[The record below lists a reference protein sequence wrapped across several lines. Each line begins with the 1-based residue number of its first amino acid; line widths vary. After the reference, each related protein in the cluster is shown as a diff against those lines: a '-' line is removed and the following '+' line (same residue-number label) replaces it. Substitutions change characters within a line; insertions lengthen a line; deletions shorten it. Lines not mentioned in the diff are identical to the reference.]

1 VYHLGN
7 QTKEDCMKQLRWVG
21 MVIVAMVLIG
31 CGSSS
36 SNTATIAP
44 TATAGHDMTAMA
56 MTNDAPYDALFID
69 SMIVHHQGAIAMS
82 QEALEMAEH
91 VEIKMF
97 AQNVIMVQ
105 DGEIT
110 QMQVWRH
117 DWYPNVAISAG
128 TGMDMGDMVVAQ
140 DDRFSYDVRWINSMI
155 SHHQAAI
162 TMAKEAL
169 TKAEHPDIKNLA
181 QAIIDSQSA
190 EVTQLE
196 SWRDQ
201 WH

>member
-1 VYHLGN
+1 
-7 QTKEDCMKQLRWVG
+7 MKQLRWVG
-21 MVIVAMVLIG
+21 MMLVALVLMA

-36 SNTATIAP
+36 SNTATGAP
-44 TATAGHDMTAMA
+44 TATAIAGHDMTAMS

-69 SMIVHHQGAIAMS
+69 SMIVHHQGAIAMA
-82 QEALEMAEH
+82 QEALEKAQHTEL
-91 VEIKMF
+91 KQF

-117 DWYPNVAISAG
+117 DWYPKVAISAG
-128 TGMDMGDMVVAQ
+128 TGMDMGDMIVAQ

-169 TKAEHPDIKNLA
+169 TKAEHSDIKNLA
-181 QAIIDSQSA
+181 QAIIDAQSA

-196 SWRDQ
+196 AWRDQ
-201 WH
+201 WR

>member
-1 VYHLGN
+1 
-7 QTKEDCMKQLRWVG
+7 MKQLRWVG
-21 MVIVAMVLIG
+21 MALVSVVLIA
-31 CGSSS
+31 CG
-36 SNTATIAP
+36 NTSAGAP
-44 TATAGHDMTAMA
+44 TATATHEMAGHDMTAMS

-69 SMIVHHQGAIAMS
+69 SMIVHHQGAIAMA
-82 QEALEMAEH
+82 QEALEKAQH
-91 VEIKMF
+91 TEIKQF

-117 DWYPNVAISAG
+117 NWYPNVAISAG
-128 TGMDMGDMVVAQ
+128 TGMDMGDMLVAQ

-169 TKAEHPDIKNLA
+169 TKAEHPDVKNLA
-181 QAIIDSQSA
+181 QAIIDMQSA
-190 EVTQLE
+190 EVTQLTT
-196 SWRDQ
+196 WRDQ
-201 WH
+201 WR